1 MSEDEDG
8 EATKEERRHAKKY
21 NVIAAQIVSI
31 AGNLEKWGYSFD
43 S

>member
-1 MSEDEDG
+1 MGEDDG
-8 EATKEERRHAKKY
+8 ESTKEERRHAKKY
-21 NVIAAQIVSI
+21 NVISAQIVSI